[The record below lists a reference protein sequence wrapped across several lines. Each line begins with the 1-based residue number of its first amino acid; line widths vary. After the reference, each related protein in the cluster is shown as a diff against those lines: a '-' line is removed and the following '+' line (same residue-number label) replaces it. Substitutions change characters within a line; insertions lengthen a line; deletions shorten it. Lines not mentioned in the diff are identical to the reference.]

1 MSLDIIAVEG
11 RAALKRFV
19 RLPNS
24 LYRGMPG
31 FVPHL
36 TMERMGLLD
45 PAKAPF
51 FRHGEAQYWIA
62 ERDGIPVGRISAQ
75 IDHAQPAEAF
85 GNAGMFGCMDA
96 ADDAE
101 AVAALIATAEAWLR
115 GRGKEKV
122 FGPCMLSMNEET
134 GLLVD
139 SFERRP
145 MIMVPWHPPY
155 LEKLILDC
163 GYEPI
168 RDLHFW
174 ELPHKTIEDY
184 GGADRVAGFA
194 RKSGLTLR
202 SLDRKHA
209 SRDIEIMRNVY
220 NDAWRDNWGFVP
232 LQPED
237 LDGIANDLKPIIPPE
252 AGMIV
257 ERDGAPLGVAMVIPN
272 IEDMTHD
279 LGGDPSPLGWLRL
292 GWRMLRRRYR
302 SGRVILFGVAH
313 ECRDTVLGALI
324 TAMMVAELTAR
335 RSVQNLDLFE
345 AGWVLDNN
353 RRLVKMLEQAGAERV
368 RTVRLFDKAL

>member
-1 MSLDIIAVEG
+1 MSLEIVPVVG

-19 RLPNS
+19 RLPNI
-24 LYRGMPG
+24 LYRGLPG

-51 FRHGEAQYWIA
+51 FKHGEAQYWIA
-62 ERDGIPVGRISAQ
+62 ERNGRPVGRISAQ

-85 GNAGMFGCMDA
+85 GNAGMFGCLDA

-101 AVAALIATAEAWLR
+101 VVAALIATAEAWLK
-115 GRGKEKV
+115 GRGKETV
-122 FGPCMLSMNEET
+122 FGPCLLSMNEET

-139 SFERRP
+139 NFDRRP

-155 LEKLILDC
+155 LESHILAC
-163 GYEPI
+163 GYSPV

-174 ELPHKTIEDY
+174 ELPHKTLDDF
-184 GGADRVAGFA
+184 GGAERIAGFA
-194 RKSGLTLR
+194 RKAGLTLR
-202 SLDRKHA
+202 SIDLKNA
-209 SRDIEIMRNVY
+209 QRDLEIMRNVY

-232 LQPED
+232 LQTED
-237 LDGIANDLKPIIPPE
+237 LDGIAKDLKPIVPAE

-257 ERDGAPLGVAMVIPN
+257 ERKGTPVGVAMVIPN

-279 LGGDPSPLGWLRL
+279 LGGDPSLVGWARL
-292 GWRMLRRRYR
+292 AWRMLRRGYR
-302 SGRVILFGVAH
+302 SGRIILLGVAR
-313 ECRDTVLGALI
+313 ETRDTVQGALI
-324 TAMMVAELTAR
+324 TSMLVSELTAR
-335 RSVQNLDLFE
+335 RAVQNLELVE

-353 RRLVKMLEQAGAERV
+353 RRLIRILEQTGARVV
-368 RTVRLFDKAL
+368 RTVRLFDRAL

>member
-1 MSLDIIAVEG
+1 MSLNIIPVEG

-19 RLPNS
+19 RLPNR
-24 LYRGMPG
+24 LYEGQRG

-51 FRHGEAQYWIA
+51 FKHGEARYWIA
-62 ERDGIPVGRISAQ
+62 ERDGRAVGRISAQ

-85 GNAGMFGCMDA
+85 GNAGMFGCLDA

-101 AVAALIATAEAWLR
+101 AVAGLIAVAEDWLR
-115 GRGKEKV
+115 SRGKETV
-122 FGPCMLSMNEET
+122 FGPCLLSMNEET

-139 SFERRP
+139 SFDRRP

-155 LEKLILDC
+155 LERHLLAS
-163 GYEPI
+163 GYASV

-174 ELPHKTIEDY
+174 ELPHKKLDDY
-184 GGADRVAGFA
+184 AAAERISGFA

-202 SLDRKHA
+202 SLDLKNIR
-209 SRDIEIMRNVY
+209 RDVEIMREVY

-237 LDGIANDLKPIIPPE
+237 LDGIARDLKPIIPPE

-257 ERDGAPLGVAMVIPN
+257 ERKGTPVGVAMVIPN
-272 IEDMTHD
+272 IEDMTAD
-279 LGGDPSPLGWLRL
+279 LGGDPSVSGWIRL
-292 GWRMLRRRYR
+292 AWRMLRRRYR
-302 SGRVILFGVAH
+302 SGRIILLGVVR
-313 ECRDTVLGALI
+313 ESRDTVEGAMI
-324 TAMMVAELTAR
+324 TSMLVAELTAR
-335 RSVQNLDLFE
+335 RAVQNLELVE

-353 RRLVKMLEQAGAERV
+353 RRLVRMLEQIGCRRV